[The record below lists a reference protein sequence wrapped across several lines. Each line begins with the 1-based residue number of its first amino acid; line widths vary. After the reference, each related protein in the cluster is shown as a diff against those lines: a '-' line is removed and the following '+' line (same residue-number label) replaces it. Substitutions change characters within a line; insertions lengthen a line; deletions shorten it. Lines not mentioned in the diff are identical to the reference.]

1 MFPKS
6 WAAINKLRQDLKVH
20 TVDLRNTIQDVKLLA
35 TTTKENLGKSI
46 RKLDLRKKYD
56 GKGKLNANMDEKVW
70 RYEIKYQL
78 GQLEDSLAKC
88 KTIIGIL
95 KQLQADS
102 ARTQDDL
109 ENELEAMK
117 VELKRDIDRKQI
129 KITDLEKQLK
139 ALKCEWWK
147 ALLTLGIACIK
158 IGKARSELEA
168 VQREFKG

>member
-46 RKLDLRKKYD
+46 RKLELREKYD
-56 GKGKLNANMDEKVW
+56 GKGKLNANMDEKIW
-70 RYEIKYQL
+70 RYEIKYQV

-88 KTIIGIL
+88 QTIIGIL
-95 KQLQADS
+95 KKLQEDC

-117 VELKRDIDRKQI
+117 VELKRDIDRK
-129 KITDLEKQLK
+129 
-139 ALKCEWWK
+139 
-147 ALLTLGIACIK
+147 
-158 IGKARSELEA
+158 
-168 VQREFKG
+168 